1 MGADYIVV
9 HTGYDERRLVIG
21 ASPLDDL
28 APVLNAV
35 TVPVQAVGGLSV
47 EQALQTIDMGAQI
60 VVFGSPLVVAS
71 NAFKAAPGDFEALL
85 QEIVQRVKG

>member
-1 MGADYIVV
+1 
-9 HTGYDERRLVIG
+9 
-21 ASPLDDL
+21 
-28 APVLNAV
+28 
-35 TVPVQAVGGLSV
+35 VQAVGGLSV